1 MLSSTLVAIDLDGT
15 LLTDQK
21 TVLTETADY
30 LYRLQNLGIKI
41 VLASGRPYRAIKP
54 YYDQI
59 RLNSLVISGNGA
71 LLIDPNDNEK
81 ILKKESYPNKTILDI
96 IDAVGYDKF
105 DLIMV
110 EDGKNIFLSREKK
123 ESENFIWTEDMDV
136 IVGNKFEKAEHPD
149 GAIFIL
155 KNEEDKGKLVQMSN
169 AMTNKLAVRFWGKS
183 LVAELYFKE
192 INKMTGVKAVQD
204 IYHISNENTIAF
216 GDDENDL
223 EMISKVGLGVGM
235 KNGCEL
241 IKKYSDML
249 SIEDNNNQGVKKTL
263 ELLLAGQN

>member
-21 TVLTETADY
+21 TVLTETAAY
-30 LYRLQNLGIKI
+30 LYKLQNLGVKV

-71 LLIDPNDNEK
+71 LLIDPQDNEK
-81 ILKKESYPNKTILDI
+81 IIKKESYNNKTILDI
-96 IDAVGYDKF
+96 VDAVGYDRF

-110 EDGKNIFLSREKK
+110 EDGKKIFLSRSKK
-123 ESENFIWTEDMDV
+123 PSEGFIWSEGMEV
-136 IVGNKFEKAEHPD
+136 IIGNRFEKAENPD

-155 KNEEDKGKLVQMSN
+155 KNEEDKIRLIQMSN

-183 LVAELYFKE
+183 LVAELYFKD
-192 INKMTGVKAVQD
+192 INKMTGIKEAQR
-204 IYHISNENTIAF
+204 IYSISNENTIAF

-235 KNGCEL
+235 KNGCDL